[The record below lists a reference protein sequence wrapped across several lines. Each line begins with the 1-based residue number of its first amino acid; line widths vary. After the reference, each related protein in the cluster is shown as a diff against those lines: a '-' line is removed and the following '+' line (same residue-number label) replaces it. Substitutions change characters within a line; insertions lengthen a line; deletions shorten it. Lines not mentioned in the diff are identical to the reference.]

1 MQNIGNQDPARSA
14 DRQGATPAVRPSA
27 LQLALAP
34 VPALRLTCHK
44 PNPHKE
50 TPSKRSLLSYQT
62 VLLFTILCCVTWT
75 TLAPAILAVQVQAKE
90 EETSEAGVFAAI
102 PYEEL
107 SQAEKELARLI
118 NEYRREHD
126 LPELKYSAGMAY
138 VSREWTKRN
147 ATMGGLTHNPNM
159 LQEFPEGAKSF
170 GENVV
175 LYKTDIKEFPKIA
188 FQWWKNSP
196 SHNFNMLRDDVTTFS
211 LSIYEYDGVYY
222 STYNI
227 ATYNNATPD
236 HDEAQIHTNFDP
248 NKDHDTP
255 KFFDADQP
263 TIRTRTG
270 EDFILP
276 PATNTPDSTLPP
288 HDTQSN
294 PAPQEEAPAGGK
306 PVSDDPVTHDSKLA
320 KTVTTPVAPDP
331 QTKPNLPTSSDLVN
345 TPTPNSRP
353 ESPLSPLLPTGSDPA
368 AFPETPA
375 GGPGEPIPNQE
386 GQNLPNP
393 VLSDTPLVP
402 DWEEAAQHRRDNE
415 ADKAKGTKHN
425 LLNQANQKL
434 VKESNDRYL
443 ILDIQYPDP
452 KGFPG
457 TIQIVQAKGA
467 ALNPKTIP
475 APYRPGYSFQ
485 GWYVDP
491 ACKNVFTGIDQVQ
504 QALIVTLYP
513 KWQKNK
519 GKTPSQELEMGQ
531 VIGSAYFMTASGETT
546 GLTNKNSAG
555 KSQDPSESDQQESKE
570 ADKNAKSKSP
580 SDKVSA
586 NQSDSSSNPSA
597 ANSADPSSNKSADG
611 SSQALQ
617 YSSLIASQ
625 DGARK
630 SSKSQ
635 DAKDAPNN
643 QGPVPAGEE
652 ESDIDRALR
661 LSARDGKDQ
670 ESGEA
675 PAQPVGLFDANL
687 EAEPEPGSAN
697 DNNPFL
703 SFSQDENADAVTSQV
718 PDPQVLGKMDR
729 SHSQNA
735 ADSDQMEAAL
745 LDSRKMDTS
754 ANKFFATSSREVQ
767 RFVNLP
773 VTGEEGTL
781 TFVLIAILGL
791 VFVLTASVVLKH

>member
-14 DRQGATPAVRPSA
+14 DRQGATPAARPSA

-196 SHNFNMLRDDVTTFS
+196 SHNVNMLRDDVTTFS

-353 ESPLSPLLPTGSDPA
+353 ESPLSPLSPTGSDQA

-386 GQNLPNP
+386 GQTLPNP
-393 VLSDTPLVP
+393 VMSDTPLVP
-402 DWEEAAQHRRDNE
+402 DWEEAAQHKRDHE

-457 TIQIVQAKGA
+457 TIQVQQAKGT

-491 ACKNVFTGIDQVQ
+491 ACKNAFTGIDQVQ

-546 GLTNKNSAG
+546 GLTNKNPAG

-570 ADKNAKSKSP
+570 ADKKAKSESS
-580 SDKVSA
+580 SDKLSA
-586 NQSDSSSNPSA
+586 NPLDPSLDQSKNQSLDQ
-597 ANSADPSSNKSADG
+597 SSNKSADR
-611 SSQALQ
+611 SSKVLQ
-617 YSSLIASQ
+617 YSSLLASQ
-625 DGARK
+625 DEARK

-643 QGPVPAGEE
+643 QDPVPAGEE

-661 LSARDGKDQ
+661 LSAREK
-670 ESGEA
+670 SGEA
-675 PAQPVGLFDANL
+675 PAQPIRLFDASP
-687 EAEPEPGSAN
+687 EAEPEPGSFA
-697 DNNPFL
+697 DNNPFY
-703 SFSQDENADAVTSQV
+703 SPAQDEDADAVTSQM
-718 PDPQVLGKMDR
+718 PGPQVLGKTGR
-729 SHSQNA
+729 SHTQDPTNR
-735 ADSDQMEAAL
+735 DEMEADL
-745 LDSRKMDTS
+745 LDTRKMDTS
-754 ANKFFATSSREVQ
+754 SNKFFATSSLEVQ